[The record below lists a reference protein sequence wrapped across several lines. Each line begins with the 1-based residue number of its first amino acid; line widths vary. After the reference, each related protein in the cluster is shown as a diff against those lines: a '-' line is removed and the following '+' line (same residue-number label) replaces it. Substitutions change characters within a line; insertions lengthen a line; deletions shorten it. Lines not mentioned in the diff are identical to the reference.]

1 MSSEVHR
8 PRKPRAN
15 PNGAPQNPNPNPN
28 YPRKHA
34 PIAHEQS
41 ARSAPALTAS
51 TASPSTEL
59 TPPSARRNSNHSK
72 GKPKRPPKKQGGGAH
87 GGGAHGGG
95 AHGGGAHGGG
105 AHGGGANPPPN
116 QHKVSPPPLRFDST
130 TFPSLSLS
138 LGETAPVMSAAEGKL
153 SGYAAALKKRN
164 QDCVMER

>member
-95 AHGGGAHGGG
+95 A
-105 AHGGGANPPPN
+105 NPPPN